1 MNGAEGGE
9 AMMNQAGQEEGLTN
23 GQALR
28 LDLYFWLQAL
38 VMALIALILVFTFV
52 GRVVGVDG
60 SSMEPT
66 LRDGDMVLLQSI
78 GYQPRQHD
86 VVVLTK
92 PFGKVNGPI
101 VKRIIAVGGQHV
113 AIDYDAGTVT
123 VDGEILEEP
132 YLNEAME
139 RPPEGSLRTITEVT
153 VPEGSIF
160 VMGDNRNHSDDSR
173 NELLG
178 VVDERYV
185 LGRVIA
191 VVLPLSDF
199 GLLE

>member
-9 AMMNQAGQEEGLTN
+9 AMINQAGQEEGLTN

-101 VKRIIAVGGQHV
+101 VKRVIAVGGQHV
-113 AIDYDAGTVT
+113 EIDYDAGTVT

-132 YLNEAME
+132 YLNEIME
-139 RPPEGSLRTITEVT
+139 RPPEASLRTIT

-178 VVDERYV
+178 AVDERYV

-191 VVLPLSDF
+191 VVLPLANF
-199 GLLE
+199 GILE